1 MSDEG
6 STRSAGPSD
15 APLLEPLG
23 RILSGVSPELLA
35 DIVEHIAHPVF
46 VKDREFRF
54 VLVNRAF
61 CELLGRQRPE
71 LIGRT
76 DYDFFPESESDFF
89 RRVDERVFATGRPIS
104 IDEEPI
110 TDASGHTHRL
120 QTAKAPLVDGDGG
133 TTHLV
138 GIINDVTQLKA
149 VEDALRA
156 ANEELERTVEER
168 SDALRDAQQALLR
181 KERLAVLGQ
190 LAGGL
195 AHQIRNPLAAMATAA
210 AILRKKL
217 GEHADDDVRQALT
230 VIREEVWEANRII
243 TDLLDYARVKP
254 PSRGDVPVE
263 ALLAAALEHAKP
275 PPEVVVAWDVDDGL
289 VVSVDERQMRDALG
303 NVVRNAIEAMAG
315 HGTLKLSAHAD
326 DEGTIIGV
334 EDSGPGLT
342 RASIAQLFEP
352 LVTSKPLGL
361 GLGLSTARALV
372 ENQGGTIRY
381 ATQRGSGA
389 RFEIRVPAPEPEER

>member
-1 MSDEG
+1 MTDEG
-6 STRSAGPSD
+6 STPAAVQRSALAPTPPS
-15 APLLEPLG
+15 
-23 RILSGVSPELLA
+23 LLA
-35 DIVEHIAHPVF
+35 DVIERVAHPVF

-54 VLVNRAF
+54 VLINRAF
-61 CELLGRQRPE
+61 CDLLGRAHDE

-76 DYDFFPESESDFF
+76 DYDFFPAAEADFF
-89 RRVDERVFATGRPIS
+89 RSVDERVFRTGMPIN

-110 TDASGHTHRL
+110 TDAAGQTHRL
-120 QTAKAPLVDGDGG
+120 QTTKIPLAGAAGDF
-133 TTHLV
+133 THLI
-138 GIINDVTQLKA
+138 GTITDVTQLKA
-149 VEDALRA
+149 VEEALRS
-156 ANEELERTVEER
+156 ANEELERAVEER

-217 GEHADDDVRQALT
+217 GTHADDDVRQALN

-254 PSRGDVPVE
+254 PSRGDVPVR
-263 ALLAAALEHAKP
+263 ALLDAAIEHAKP
-275 PPEVVVAWDVDDGL
+275 PPNVVIAWDVDDGL
-289 VVSVDERQMRDALG
+289 VVRVDERQMRDALG
-303 NVVRNAIEAMAG
+303 NVVRNAIEAMPSG
-315 HGTLKLSAHAD
+315 GTLRITAHAGE
-326 DEGTIIGV
+326 EGTVIGV
-334 EDSGPGLT
+334 EDSGPGIT
-342 RASIAQLFEP
+342 RASIAHLFEP

-372 ENQGGTIRY
+372 ENQGGTIRC

-389 RFEIRVPAPEPEER
+389 RFEIRVPIGESEDA

>member
-1 MSDEG
+1 MTDEG
-6 STRSAGPSD
+6 STRSEGEVRD
-15 APLLEPLG
+15 VLQD
-23 RILSGVSPELLA
+23 VSPHLLA
-35 DIVEHIAHPVF
+35 GIIEHIAHPVF
-46 VKDREFRF
+46 VKDRDFRF
-54 VLVNRAF
+54 VLINRAF
-61 CELLGRQRPE
+61 CELIGHTHAE

-76 DYDFFPESESDFF
+76 DYDFFPTEEADFF
-89 RRVDERVFATGRPIS
+89 RSVDRRVFEAGRPID
-104 IDEEPI
+104 IDEEAV
-110 TDASGHTHRL
+110 TDSTGQRHRL
-120 QTAKAPLVDGDGG
+120 QTSKVPLRDAAGHV
-133 TTHLV
+133 THLV
-138 GIINDVTQLKA
+138 GIITDLTQLKA
-149 VEDALRA
+149 AEDALRS

-217 GEHADDDVRQALT
+217 GDHSDDDVRQALH

-254 PSRGDVPVE
+254 PSRGDVPVQ
-263 ALLAAALEHAKP
+263 ALLDAALEHAKP
-275 PPEVVVAWDVDDGL
+275 PENVTIAWDVDDGL

-303 NVVRNAIEAMAG
+303 NVVRNAIEAMPRG
-315 HGTLKLSAHAD
+315 GTLTLTAHAGE
-326 DEGTIIGV
+326 EGTVIGV
-334 EDSGPGLT
+334 EDSGPGIN
-342 RASIAQLFEP
+342 RASIAHLFEP

-372 ENQGGTIRY
+372 ENQGGTIRC

-389 RFEIRVPAPEPEER
+389 RFEIRVPVGEPREK